1 MKFMGFLSPASYI
14 PIALLI
20 FSIFYVGSTSAIDAI
35 TSARSIRDH
44 ETISSNNTD
53 LKLGFFSPEN
63 STNRY
68 LGIWYLSQSYII
80 WIANRDN
87 PLTDSSG
94 VGKIHNDGNLVVL
107 NGQNLILWSS
117 NVSANSTTNST
128 VAQLQDSGNLVLRD
142 IATGKTLWD
151 SFSHP
156 ADAAVPTMRVAT
168 NPNTGKKIEY
178 VSRKTPSDP
187 SSGYFTVSL
196 ERLGAPEVF
205 FWYNKTRP
213 YYRTGPWNG
222 RFFLGT
228 PRLSTEYLYG
238 WRFDHDD
245 DGTVYVT
252 YSVADPTAYGIL
264 SITTTGTLK
273 LVRFIN
279 KVEYLNLEVDQN
291 ECDFYGAC
299 GPFGSCDNSTLPI
312 CTCFEGFEPKNTEE
326 WNRKN
331 WTGGCVRN
339 VPLQCGSMKNGSE
352 VQQDDGFLVYH
363 NMKVPDFLERSNG
376 DQDKCRAD
384 CLANC
389 SCVAYA
395 YDSYIGCM
403 YWSKDLI
410 DLQHFPYG
418 GADLFIRAPY
428 SLLGAGKKG
437 RGKIALIVAVTGA
450 IGIITLVVCAY
461 LVWRKW
467 SAKRTDTGSQLQNL
481 NIGDQKKVKLEE
493 LPLFEFEKLA
503 AATNNFHLSNMLGKG
518 GFGPVYKGKLESGQE
533 IAVKRLSK
541 ASTQGLEEFMNEVL
555 VISKLQH
562 RNLVRLLG
570 CCIEGEE
577 QMLIYE
583 LMPNKSLD
591 AFIFDPLQRKD
602 LDWKMRFNIIEG
614 IARGI
619 LYLHRD
625 SRLRIIHRDL
635 KASNILLDDEMN
647 PKISDFGLARIFKG
661 GEDSEVNTRR
671 VVGTYGYMPPE
682 YAMEGF
688 FSEKSD
694 VYSFGVLLLEIVSG
708 RRNTSFYNNEE
719 SLSLVGFA
727 WKLWNEDSILSV
739 IDPEIYDPC
748 SENSILRCIQI
759 GLLCVQ
765 ELPKERPAISTVV
778 LMLISE
784 ITQLPSPNKVAFVHK
799 QNLPS
804 STSSQKSQ
812 PISNNNVTLTEI
824 QGR

>member
-252 YSVADPTAYGIL
+252 YSVADPTAYGTL

-273 LVRFIN
+273 L
-279 KVEYLNLEVDQN
+279 
-291 ECDFYGAC
+291 
-299 GPFGSCDNSTLPI
+299 
-312 CTCFEGFEPKNTEE
+312 
-326 WNRKN
+326 
-331 WTGGCVRN
+331 
-339 VPLQCGSMKNGSE
+339 
-352 VQQDDGFLVYH
+352 
-363 NMKVPDFLERSNG
+363 
-376 DQDKCRAD
+376 
-384 CLANC
+384 
-389 SCVAYA
+389 
-395 YDSYIGCM
+395 
-403 YWSKDLI
+403 
-410 DLQHFPYG
+410 HFPYG
-418 GADLFIRAPY
+418 GADLFIRTPY

-437 RGKIALIVAVTGA
+437 RGRIALIVAVTGA

-467 SAKRTDTGSQLQNL
+467 SAKRTG
-481 NIGDQKKVKLEE
+481 KV
-493 LPLFEFEKLA
+493 P
-503 AATNNFHLSNMLGKG
+503 
-518 GFGPVYKGKLESGQE
+518 
-533 IAVKRLSK
+533 
-541 ASTQGLEEFMNEVL
+541 GLDSMRSH
-555 VISKLQH
+555 I
-562 RNLVRLLG
+562 VR
-570 CCIEGEE
+570 
-577 QMLIYE
+577 
-583 LMPNKSLD
+583 D
-591 AFIFDPLQRKD
+591 R
-602 LDWKMRFNIIEG
+602 MR
-614 IARGI
+614 
-619 LYLHRD
+619 
-625 SRLRIIHRDL
+625 S
-635 KASNILLDDEMN
+635 
-647 PKISDFGLARIFKG
+647 
-661 GEDSEVNTRR
+661 
-671 VVGTYGYMPPE
+671 
-682 YAMEGF
+682 
-688 FSEKSD
+688 
-694 VYSFGVLLLEIVSG
+694 
-708 RRNTSFYNNEE
+708 
-719 SLSLVGFA
+719 
-727 WKLWNEDSILSV
+727 
-739 IDPEIYDPC
+739 
-748 SENSILRCIQI
+748 
-759 GLLCVQ
+759 
-765 ELPKERPAISTVV
+765 
-778 LMLISE
+778 
-784 ITQLPSPNKVAFVHK
+784 
-799 QNLPS
+799 
-804 STSSQKSQ
+804 
-812 PISNNNVTLTEI
+812 
-824 QGR
+824 